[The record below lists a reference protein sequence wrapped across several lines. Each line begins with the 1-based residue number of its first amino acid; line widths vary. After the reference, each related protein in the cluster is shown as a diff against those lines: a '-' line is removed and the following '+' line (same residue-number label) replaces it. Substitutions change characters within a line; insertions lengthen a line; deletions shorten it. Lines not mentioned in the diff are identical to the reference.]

1 MGLQGLADTVLKDL
15 KEILESKSI
24 IGEAI
29 QIGNKTLIPVTK
41 ISFGFGIGGSI
52 PESSKKNEFGGGTGG
67 GASVE
72 PVCFLV
78 IDEKGANLIKVDSK
92 KELWEKLLDLPQ
104 TEEIIQKISSFFKD
118 KKEDSADKNISND

>member
-1 MGLQGLADTVLKDL
+1 MSLQGLADTVLKDL
-15 KEILESKSI
+15 KQILESKSI

-29 QIGNKTLIPVTK
+29 QVGNKTLIPVTK
-41 ISFGFGIGGSI
+41 ISFGFGIGGST
-52 PESSKKNEFGGGTGG
+52 PDNGRKEEFGGGTGG

-78 IDEKGANLIKVDSK
+78 IDEKGANIVKVDTK

-104 TEEIIQKISSFFKD
+104 TEEIIQKISSYFKD
-118 KKEDSADKNISND
+118 KKETVENKQS